1 MEALKRRFVRQ
12 NREIARV
19 NSIQSLRIRSLESE
33 VSHLL
38 SENVSLREQVISLS
52 QEVERFEAVRLLQ
65 HGVYDI
71 KTRLDSKLAELNNL
85 VADLGA
91 LPRTFYSKCAENP
104 RDSSQHRALPDW
116 KPKAADDELNHGK
129 DEDGRLPV
137 ILEDKYYPRRTLEY
151 GNETPS
157 LGSSMLTMN
166 RPQELQDIRYNTADN
181 LRSPTPEE
189 PVVTQ
194 PDTADDS
201 SSTNDTSDI
210 MNAQQAPRH
219 DEYISNEDEAVLPPT
234 LETRKRKRPNLASKQ
249 MESPSMDHGATSKRN
264 IPGAI
269 FGPGAKRKISVH
281 HEDTI
286 ESLSRKSD
294 VPRTSM
300 QSPSPVGNNEQSLS
314 SEADDSPSRGKAS
327 LLTEEAMSHRL
338 AKRKALEHRSTNM
351 NVTSPTKAHTTMV
364 QEKHQKG
371 TLSSVRE
378 KDGQVG
384 LSQTPPEKSTD
395 PEQSRQELTPGQCR
409 IYQSTDE
416 ERFNENPMGKSEPNT
431 QSSTLLETES
441 GPRNMPE
448 VSGPTRPSRRQ
459 RAIVS
464 YAEPNLRDKMRRP
477 TKELIAAVG
486 DHPRRSSSSLNAR
499 LDSNEDEDLRK
510 NGRSNGRRPRN
521 SDSSGKE
528 PRLSTTEAAADSSTQ
543 QMNSVSQRKRKTSPA
558 SKCDMAPEGICEST
572 GAYPHHWAAGSSK
585 VDEVMAEDGNCQTQP
600 SQMVGND
607 IARNV
612 PPIGCKARPATA
624 RNSRRHSSQPESSR
638 KGELQ
643 PANNG
648 HIGIDSQDDSPSE
661 ARAGNSYSTRSL
673 EEFVRPSLP
682 TQQPEASTG
691 ADLSTSRLAE
701 SGRTKR
707 GQRAAAAMARR
718 KSMML

>member
-1 MEALKRRFVRQ
+1 MNRQLQQSTWRPVSTATPPRWEFTEADSSATSVKRRFVRQ

-338 AKRKALEHRSTNM
+338 AKRKALEHSM
-351 NVTSPTKAHTTMV
+351 CCAM
-364 QEKHQKG
+364 
-371 TLSSVRE
+371 
-378 KDGQVG
+378 
-384 LSQTPPEKSTD
+384 PP
-395 PEQSRQELTPGQCR
+395 Q
-409 IYQSTDE
+409 Y
-416 ERFNENPMGKSEPNT
+416 
-431 QSSTLLETES
+431 
-441 GPRNMPE
+441 
-448 VSGPTRPSRRQ
+448 
-459 RAIVS
+459 
-464 YAEPNLRDKMRRP
+464 
-477 TKELIAAVG
+477 
-486 DHPRRSSSSLNAR
+486 
-499 LDSNEDEDLRK
+499 
-510 NGRSNGRRPRN
+510 
-521 SDSSGKE
+521 
-528 PRLSTTEAAADSSTQ
+528 
-543 QMNSVSQRKRKTSPA
+543 
-558 SKCDMAPEGICEST
+558 
-572 GAYPHHWAAGSSK
+572 
-585 VDEVMAEDGNCQTQP
+585 
-600 SQMVGND
+600 
-607 IARNV
+607 
-612 PPIGCKARPATA
+612 
-624 RNSRRHSSQPESSR
+624 
-638 KGELQ
+638 
-643 PANNG
+643 
-648 HIGIDSQDDSPSE
+648 
-661 ARAGNSYSTRSL
+661 
-673 EEFVRPSLP
+673 
-682 TQQPEASTG
+682 
-691 ADLSTSRLAE
+691 
-701 SGRTKR
+701 
-707 GQRAAAAMARR
+707 
-718 KSMML
+718 

>member
-1 MEALKRRFVRQ
+1 MPGMARLNEASAPTEHIEALKRRFVRQ

-52 QEVERFEAVRLLQ
+52 QELERFEAVRLLQ

-91 LPRTFYSKCAENP
+91 LPRTFYSKRAENP

-116 KPKAADDELNHGK
+116 KSKTSDDELNHGTG
-129 DEDGRLPV
+129 EDGRLPV
-137 ILEDKYYPRRTLEY
+137 ILEDKYYPRRTLE
-151 GNETPS
+151 
-157 LGSSMLTMN
+157 
-166 RPQELQDIRYNTADN
+166 PQELQNIRYNTADN

-189 PVVTQ
+189 PVATQ

-201 SSTNDTSDI
+201 SSTNDSSDM
-210 MNAQQAPRH
+210 MNAQQEPSH
-219 DEYISNEDEAVLPPT
+219 DEHISDEDEAVLPPT

-249 MESPSMDHGATSKRN
+249 MESPSMDHGATSTRN

-269 FGPGAKRKISVH
+269 SGLGTKRKFSVH

-286 ESLSRKSD
+286 EPLAKKSD
-294 VPRTSM
+294 LPRTSM
-300 QSPSPVGNNEQSLS
+300 QSPSPAGNNEQPLS
-314 SEADDSPSRGKAS
+314 SEADDSPSKGKAS
-327 LLTEEAMSHRL
+327 LLTEEAISHRL

-351 NVTSPTKAHTTMV
+351 NVTSPTKAHNTMV
-364 QEKHQKG
+364 QEKHQKD
-371 TLSSVRE
+371 TLSSVDE

-384 LSQTPPEKSTD
+384 LSPTPPKKSTD
-395 PEQSRQELTPGQCR
+395 LEQSRQELTHGQCR

-416 ERFNENPMGKSEPNT
+416 EKYSENTMVKAQPNT
-431 QSSTLLETES
+431 RSSTLPEIES
-441 GPRNMPE
+441 GPRNLPE
-448 VSGPTRPSRRQ
+448 VSGPTRPARRQ

-486 DHPRRSSSSLNAR
+486 DHPRRSSSSLTTR
-499 LDSNEDEDLRK
+499 LDSNEDEDVRK

-528 PRLSTTEAAADSSTQ
+528 PRLPATEAAADSSTQ

-558 SKCDMAPEGICEST
+558 SKCNMAPEGISEST
-572 GAYPHHWAAGSSK
+572 GAYPHHWVAGSK
-585 VDEVMAEDGNCQTQP
+585 VDEVMAEEGNCHTQP

-607 IARNV
+607 VTRSV

-638 KGELQ
+638 KGEIQ

-648 HIGIDSQDDSPSE
+648 YIGIESRDISPSE
-661 ARAGNSYSTRSL
+661 ARAGNSYSTKSF
-673 EEFVRPSLP
+673 EEFVKPSLP

-691 ADLSTSRLAE
+691 ADLSTSKLAD

>member
-1 MEALKRRFVRQ
+1 MPGMARLNESSAPTEHIEALKRRFVRQ

-137 ILEDKYYPRRTLEY
+137 ILEDKYYPRRTLE
-151 GNETPS
+151 
-157 LGSSMLTMN
+157 
-166 RPQELQDIRYNTADN
+166 PQELQDIRYNTADN

-189 PVVTQ
+189 PVATQ

-201 SSTNDTSDI
+201 SSTNDSSDI
-210 MNAQQAPRH
+210 MNAQQAPSH
-219 DEYISNEDEAVLPPT
+219 DEHISDEDEAVLPPT

-249 MESPSMDHGATSKRN
+249 MERSSMDQGATSKRN

-269 FGPGAKRKISVH
+269 FGPGAKRKFSVH

-338 AKRKALEHRSTNM
+338 AKRKALEHRSTNV

-371 TLSSVRE
+371 TLSSFDE

-395 PEQSRQELTPGQCR
+395 LEQSRQELTPGQCR

-416 ERFNENPMGKSEPNT
+416 EKFNENPMVKSEPNT
-431 QSSTLLETES
+431 QSSTLPETES
-441 GPRNMPE
+441 GPRNLPE

-499 LDSNEDEDLRK
+499 LESNEDEDLHK

-543 QMNSVSQRKRKTSPA
+543 QVNSVSQRKRKTSPA
-558 SKCDMAPEGICEST
+558 SKCNMAPEGIYEST
-572 GAYPHHWAAGSSK
+572 GAYPNHWVAGSSK

-607 IARNV
+607 VTRNV

-648 HIGIDSQDDSPSE
+648 YIGIDSRDDSPSE
-661 ARAGNSYSTRSL
+661 ARAGNSDSTRSL
-673 EEFVRPSLP
+673 EEFVKPSLS

-691 ADLSTSRLAE
+691 ADLSTSRLAD